1 MTFAGEALGCVR
13 GERQVFAGLDFAC
26 ERGGAIA
33 LEGPNGS
40 GKSSLLR
47 LCALLLQ
54 PAAGRL
60 AWEGRDIAED
70 AEAHRRR
77 IVYVGHLDALKP
89 ALTVRENLAFWADL
103 AGAAATATEAA
114 LARIGLAHLGGL
126 PARFLSAG
134 QRRRLNLAR
143 LLLRAAPLWLL
154 DEPATSLD
162 SGAAATLA
170 AIIAEHRAAGGIVV
184 AAMHGGLLLGDALRL
199 RLGAETA
206 AA

>member
-1 MTFAGEALGCVR
+1 MAFAGEGLECVR
-13 GERQVFAGLDFAC
+13 GERQVFAGLDFSC
-26 ERGGAIA
+26 DPGGALV

-47 LCALLLQ
+47 LAALLLQ

-60 AWEGRDIAED
+60 TWDGRSLADD
-70 AEAHRRR
+70 PEAHRRR

-89 ALTVRENLAFWADL
+89 ALTVQDNLAFWTRL
-103 AGAAATATEAA
+103 AGAAAVATEAA
-114 LARIGLAHLGGL
+114 LVRIGLDHLADL

-143 LLLRAAPLWLL
+143 LLLRPVPLWLL
-154 DEPATSLD
+154 DEPTTSLD
-162 SGAAATLA
+162 GAAIAILA
-170 AIIAEHRAAGGIVV
+170 DIIAAHRAAGGMVL
-184 AAMHGGLLLGDALRL
+184 AATHLDLALSGAVRLQLGPAK
-199 RLGAETA
+199 A